1 MIVSYAPS
9 SNFAFLAEYD
19 ARLVAVS
26 TSAERAL
33 SIDDAVGA
41 LMHLRVFAEH
51 LAKNAA
57 AELGVYDSR
66 EADQVDRL
74 RALKSRGVDDQVM
87 QMFHAI
93 RRAGNRAAHDH
104 LGTQV
109 EAFQHLKMA
118 YQLAV

>member
-1 MIVSYAPS
+1 
-9 SNFAFLAEYD
+9 
-19 ARLVAVS
+19 
-26 TSAERAL
+26 
-33 SIDDAVGA
+33 
-41 LMHLRVFAEH
+41 MHLRVFAEH

-93 RRAGNRAAHDH
+93 RRAGNRAARDH
-104 LGTQV
+104 LGTQG